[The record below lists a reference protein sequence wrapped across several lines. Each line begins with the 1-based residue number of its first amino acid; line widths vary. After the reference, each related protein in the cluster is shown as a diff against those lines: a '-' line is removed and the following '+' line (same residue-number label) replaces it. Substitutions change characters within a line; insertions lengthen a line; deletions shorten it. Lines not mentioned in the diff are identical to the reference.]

1 MMIKDAIRYIVEL
14 GNKKEVELNG
24 TFFSNNDLQVIQQPR
39 TNSLGVNTLTGLIE
53 YAKSKIDIDNIN
65 DNYMIHIVSPTRVK
79 LISKITGN
87 DAQRTTLV
95 IAQPL
100 LPEIYFN
107 RYTRAEEFNIML
119 QSSFVKNE
127 DRDLLLKFSG
137 NIQENTSRK
146 TQDDGV
152 TQVVEMKTGVTTISN
167 VIVPNPVTLAPY
179 RSFTEIEQVESEF
192 IFRVKDGPQCAIY
205 EADGGAWRNE
215 AMKRIKEYLRKE
227 LGDEITILA

>member
-1 MMIKDAIRYIVEL
+1 MIKEAIRYVVEL
-14 GNKKEVELNG
+14 GNKKEVDFNG
-24 TFFSNNDLQVIQQPR
+24 TYYSNNNLQVVVPPR
-39 TNSLGVNTLTGLIE
+39 PNTLSVSTLTGLIE
-53 YAKSKIDIDNIN
+53 YIKSKIDIDNIN
-65 DNYMIHIVSPTRVK
+65 DNYMVHIVSPTTVK
-79 LISKITGN
+79 LISKVTGN

-95 IAQPL
+95 IASPL
-100 LPEIYFN
+100 LPDIDFN
-107 RYTRAEEFNIML
+107 RYVKTEEFNIML

-179 RSFTEIEQVESEF
+179 RTFTEIEQVESEF
-192 IFRVKDGPQCAIY
+192 IFRVKDGPACAIY
-205 EADGGAWRNE
+205 SADAGAWRNE

>member
-1 MMIKDAIRYIVEL
+1 MIKEAIRYIVEL
-14 GNKKEVELNG
+14 GNRKEVEING
-24 TFFSNNDLQVIQQPR
+24 VTYTNNNLQIVETPR
-39 TNSLGVNTLTGLIE
+39 PKAVGLSTLTGFVE
-53 YAKSKIDIDNIN
+53 YIKSNIDFKHIN
-65 DNYMIHIVSPTRVK
+65 EHMIHIVSPTEVRF
-79 LISKITGN
+79 ISCLCGN
-87 DAQRTTLV
+87 DVRRDILAAAV
-95 IAQPL
+95 PL
-100 LPEIYFN
+100 LPGINFN
-107 RYTRAEEFNIML
+107 RYMRTEEFNIML
-119 QSSFVKNE
+119 QSTFIKNA

-137 NIQENTSRK
+137 NIQENTGRK

-179 RSFTEIEQVESEF
+179 RSFTEIEQVESDF
-192 IFRVKDGPQCAIY
+192 IFRVKEGPMCAIF